1 MLQGSYQG
9 LKGKKLFGRG
19 RLVLYEIVNELPRYW
34 LLMIKK
40 L

>member
-19 RLVLYEIVNELPRYW
+19 RLVLNEIVNELPP
-34 LLMIKK
+34 LLAIDDQK